1 MSGKGPIQ
9 RLKVRNAILGERVH
23 ERRIDRRCGWLS
35 RLWGAAFALLVL
47 MADAGAPEPSEIR
60 IEVSDDLRGPR

>member
-1 MSGKGPIQ
+1 MRGVLI
-9 RLKVRNAILGERVH
+9 
-23 ERRIDRRCGWLS
+23 
-35 RLWGAAFALLVL
+35 GAAAVVAIVGGGFALLVL